1 MNIPY
6 WKRKK
11 LETYLEKK
19 QKKKLNDL
27 DKYLI
32 FAFTSLLL
40 FTIAVLIIFA
50 FTGTEPAV
58 LVGCFFGA
66 FGGEILLC
74 ALIKRLKLHKEIKE
88 KKDDMET

>member
-6 WKRKK
+6 YKRKK
-11 LETYLEKK
+11 LETYLEQK

-58 LVGCFFGA
+58 LIGCFFAA

>member
-58 LVGCFFGA
+58 LIGCFFGA

-74 ALIKRLKLHKEIKE
+74 ALIKRLKLHKEVKE
-88 KKDDMET
+88 KKDDYGQ